1 MSEKIQYGDKSP
13 YQTLPDIPENNK
25 TTAENMNEI
34 KKVVNNNA
42 TELDDAKS
50 KVDELDKKMNIVV
63 APALTYK
70 GSVSNYS
77 DLSTIENPKA
87 GDIYS
92 VTSENKNY
100 VYANGEWIEYTPE
113 IDLTEINAQ
122 IQNIIDNIPKT
133 IANAILEDN
142 KKKYPIGKIIL
153 SEIGTNP
160 NSYLGF
166 GTWELWGQGKV
177 PVGVNIEDDDF
188 NKSGKTGGEKTHTL
202 TIDEMPNHNHRTRTI
217 HGAAGGSLW
226 PLATQAYDTYDWNYD
241 NCEAVGGG
249 QAHNNMPPYITCY
262 MWKRTA

>member
-50 KVDELDKKMNIVV
+50 KVDELDHKMNIVV

-70 GSVSNYS
+70 GSVANYS
-77 DLSTIENPKA
+77 DLSTIKNPKD

-100 VYANGEWIEYTPE
+100 VYANKTWIEYTAE

-122 IQNIIDNIPKT
+122 IQNLQTQINNIPT
-133 IANAILEDN
+133 ITSQITSLVTEEEIQQNTNYEVPKYVLGDN
-142 KKKYPIGKIIL
+142 SIEIYFEGCKLIKDINYIEADVTHIQFKDWNVPIGSNLEIIVRK
-153 SEIGTNP
+153 E
-160 NSYLGF
+160 
-166 GTWELWGQGKV
+166 E
-177 PVGVNIEDDDF
+177 E
-188 NKSGKTGGEKTHTL
+188 
-202 TIDEMPNHNHRTRTI
+202 
-217 HGAAGGSLW
+217 
-226 PLATQAYDTYDWNYD
+226 
-241 NCEAVGGG
+241 
-249 QAHNNMPPYITCY
+249 
-262 MWKRTA
+262 